1 MVQSRYVNDTIPPST
16 PDAERIFEVLLR
28 QNAGPLTAFIRSIL
42 GASPMVDDVFQ
53 ETTMVAWRRFDDFDP
68 SRPFGPWL
76 RGIAARTA
84 LAACRKAGRERPVGE
99 ELLQALEHRVSR
111 LERMEIEDQGSW
123 SRELEDC
130 IRRLPENYR
139 DCIEC
144 EARGV
149 GSMKE
154 IALAVDLGIEVVK
167 KRLQRGRRHL
177 ADCLRRK
184 GVFA

>member
-1 MVQSRYVNDTIPPST
+1 MVQSRYVSDTFPPST

-42 GASPMVDDVFQ
+42 GASPLVDDVFQ
-53 ETTMVAWRRFDDFDP
+53 ETVMVAWRRFDDFDP

-76 RGIAARTA
+76 RGIAARTS
-84 LAACRKAGRERPVGE
+84 LAACRKAGRERPVE
-99 ELLQALEHRVSR
+99 QEVLLALEIRVAG
-111 LERMEIEDQGSW
+111 LERIEIEDQGAW
-123 SRELEDC
+123 ARELEDC
-130 IRRLPENYR
+130 IRRLPVNYR

-144 EARGV
+144 EARGAKSIREISNAV
-149 GSMKE
+149 G
-154 IALAVDLGIEVVK
+154 LGIEVVK

-177 ADCLRRK
+177 ADCLRSK

>member
-1 MVQSRYVNDTIPPST
+1 MAQSRDVTHTSPPTT

-42 GASPMVDDVFQ
+42 GASPLVDDVFQ
-53 ETTMVAWRRFDDFDP
+53 ETALVAWRRFDDFDP

-84 LAACRKAGRERPVGE
+84 LAACRKAGRERPVGDD
-99 ELLQALEHRVSR
+99 LLQALEVRVGR
-111 LERMEIEDQGSW
+111 LERMEIEDHGAW
-123 SRELEDC
+123 ARELEDC

-144 EARGV
+144 EARGARSV
-149 GSMKE
+149 KE
-154 IALAVDLGIEVVK
+154 IAHAVDLGIEVVK

-184 GVFA
+184 GILA